1 MEYLQR
7 HYKIMSGNE
16 FRFSLT
22 TEQHKYIMEEVDYNL
37 KRAIAYYEK
46 YGVEMPLPVL
56 TAFIGCIEMAR
67 SLGSSIGYRQVEL
80 SEKAHECYKKVDDE
94 LVNRGYKRYL
104 VDY

>member
-22 TEQHKYIMEEVDYNL
+22 TEQRKYIMEEVDYNL
-37 KRAIAYYEK
+37 KCAIGYYEQF
-46 YGVEMPLPVL
+46 GAEMPAPVL
-56 TAFIGCIEMAR
+56 THFIGCIEMAR

-80 SEKAHECYKKVDDE
+80 SEKAHECYKKVFEE
-94 LVNRGYKRYL
+94 LVNKGYKRYL